1 MRNEATCSY
10 CIYCECRNRR
20 YRCRYDGDEYFVMA
34 KDPACEDYVKAEEP
48 AYKEKGKAIPRV
60 RGKQW

>member
-1 MRNEATCSY
+1 MSKENTCSY
-10 CIYCECRNRR
+10 CIYCEYRSGR

-34 KDPACEDYVKAEEP
+34 KDTACEDYVKSETP
-48 AYKEKGKAIPRV
+48 AYREKGVVIPRV